1 MWQDPVQR
9 VLERCK
15 TRVQLAFRDCA
26 TAPAEGGAAP
36 PRPAGSACERTTTL
50 REFEE
55 WLGARGTI
63 RAGAAAA
70 GRGRSGFG
78 KRTVRKIF
86 ALVQQLDWADG
97 SISDDTEMSLDEF
110 REALVALTLYINP
123 SPFRAIDQ
131 RVEEGLELLLADT
144 NR

>member
-1 MWQDPVQR
+1 M
-9 VLERCK
+9 
-15 TRVQLAFRDCA
+15 
-26 TAPAEGGAAP
+26 
-36 PRPAGSACERTTTL
+36 
-50 REFEE
+50 
-55 WLGARGTI
+55 
-63 RAGAAAA
+63 
-70 GRGRSGFG
+70 
-78 KRTVRKIF
+78 RKIF

-144 NR
+144 NRLRMRARSCRRVAGSAPERPERKRCVKKYKS